1 MATITISIDDHD
13 QPYTVREM
21 RRRLAQ
27 VLSKLD
33 GDQIVSFSFN
43 ARLENYKSPDVP
55 TLYQPFVNTDGTRT
69 GRITTKSAGFLGAPY
84 NLKEGVVSSTPHEDI
99 VKQLE
104 GLWGYAKKYR
114 GPQC

>member
-1 MATITISIDDHD
+1 MATLMIQIDDHD

-43 ARLENYKSPDVP
+43 ARLENY
-55 TLYQPFVNTDGTRT
+55 TRHNT
-69 GRITTKSAGFLGAPY
+69 KPAVLGAPY